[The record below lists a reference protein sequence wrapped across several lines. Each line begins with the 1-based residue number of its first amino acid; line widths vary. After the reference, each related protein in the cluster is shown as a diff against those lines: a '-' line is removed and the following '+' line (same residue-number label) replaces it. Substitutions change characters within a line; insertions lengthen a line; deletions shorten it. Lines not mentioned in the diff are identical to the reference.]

1 MSLSIGK
8 RVLFEDSREERE
20 KDRVDS
26 PGRPLIE
33 LCLLL
38 MALRSERRNRPNFW
52 QKFEKNGKFAVGF
65 SINMIF
71 ARPYSVN

>member
-38 MALRSERRNRPNFW
+38 MALRSEKKST
-52 QKFEKNGKFAVGF
+52 KFLAE
-65 SINMIF
+65 I
-71 ARPYSVN
+71 